1 MVLFYPKWTATTDD
15 VTGQGG
21 LWPTGKR
28 LGRRTSKSGLFRF
41 LVVW

>member
-21 LWPTGKR
+21 LWPTVER
-28 LGRRTSKSGLFRF
+28 LGRITNKASLF
-41 LVVW
+41 